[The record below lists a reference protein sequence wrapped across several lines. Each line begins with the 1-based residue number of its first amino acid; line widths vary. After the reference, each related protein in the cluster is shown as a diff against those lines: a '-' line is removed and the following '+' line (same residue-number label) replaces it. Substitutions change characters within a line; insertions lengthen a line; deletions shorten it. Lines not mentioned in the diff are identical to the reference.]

1 MKCFNMQT
9 HHDSKTPLCLLLA
22 AIMAL
27 TMDQRVWNLSAIW
40 FKAQIKCGLCGNH
53 AIKSYH
59 STFQSWLVFPSLSQ
73 ALSLVSEGHVS
84 SVIFNQFGTAEQIF
98 QSTSFQVQPAQV
110 KSVFSCLTK
119 NLANNWCHSGVIS
132 ESEGSDFR

>member
-1 MKCFNMQT
+1 MWLMWQSRHQIVSF
-9 HHDSKTPLCLLLA
+9 HISKLA
-22 AIMAL
+22 
-27 TMDQRVWNLSAIW
+27 
-40 FKAQIKCGLCGNH
+40 G
-53 AIKSYH
+53 
-59 STFQSWLVFPSLSQ
+59 FPYLSQ

-119 NLANNWCHSGVIS
+119 NLANNWCHSGVMLS
-132 ESEGSDFR
+132 HQ